1 MARIALDLAVA
12 LISLLAAWY
21 LRVGV
26 DWPTVRPLAYTSLPM
41 IVVIQLGAVL
51 LSRAYGNA
59 PTVQILRRFITA
71 ALLGTTAAT
80 IAVWLWY
87 GRLSLPVS
95 VSAGAFVLFAMGGS
109 LWRSTVAVIR
119 LARARASA
127 PSPPG
132 MEPAGGQRSL
142 LVSANDL
149 MQYVSLARHLVRR
162 DLKLKYRGSAL
173 GFLVSLL
180 NPLVMAVVYTV
191 AFKYMLRIAKP
202 GFAFQLLVGLLAWT
216 FFAASAG
223 MSTGTIVD
231 SGGLLK
237 SVYFP
242 RSILPLSTVLF
253 NLSQYLLTMAVFL
266 PIMLVVTG
274 SMPAAPMLAFPGIL
288 LLQTVFTLGVALM
301 LSSATAI
308 YRDVKHLTEI
318 GLSMLFWLTPVVYA
332 LSDIHSPSIK
342 TIIGFTPLTPFI
354 SAYQNIFIDHVW
366 PSASTYVV
374 AAIYAVTMLTAGATL
389 FFSLEDRFAEQI

>member
-1 MARIALDLAVA
+1 MAGMALDLAVA
-12 LISLLAAWY
+12 LASLLAAWH
-21 LRVGV
+21 LRVGP
-26 DWPTVRPLAYTSLPM
+26 DWPTVRPLAFTSLPM

-51 LSRAYGNA
+51 LSRAYRHA

-80 IAVWLWY
+80 ITVWLWY
-87 GRLSLPVS
+87 GRMALPWS
-95 VSAGAFVLFAMGGS
+95 VGAGTFVLFTMGGA
-109 LWRSTVAVIR
+109 LWRSTVAVVR
-119 LARARASA
+119 LSRARASA

-132 MEPAGGQRSL
+132 MEPAGGHRSL
-142 LVSANDL
+142 LISANDL
-149 MQYVSLARHLVRR
+149 MQYRSLARHLVRR

-173 GFLVSLL
+173 GFLWSLI
-180 NPLVMAVVYTV
+180 NPLVMVVVYSV
-191 AFKYMLRIAKP
+191 AFTYMLGVARP
-202 GFAFQLLVGLLAWT
+202 GFAFRLLLGLLAWT

-242 RSILPLSTVLF
+242 RAILPLSNVLF

-266 PIMLVVTG
+266 PIMLVATKA
-274 SMPAAPMLAFPGIL
+274 MPAVPMLAFPLVL

-318 GLSMLFWLTPVVYA
+318 GLSMLFWLTPVVYE
-332 LSDIHSPSIK
+332 LSQIHSRSIQ
-342 TIIGFTPLTPFI
+342 TIVGLTPLTPFI
-354 SAYQNIFIDHVW
+354 SAYQTIFIDQAW
-366 PSASTYVV
+366 PSGSTFAI
-374 AAIYAVTMLTAGATL
+374 AAVYAVTMLTAGATL